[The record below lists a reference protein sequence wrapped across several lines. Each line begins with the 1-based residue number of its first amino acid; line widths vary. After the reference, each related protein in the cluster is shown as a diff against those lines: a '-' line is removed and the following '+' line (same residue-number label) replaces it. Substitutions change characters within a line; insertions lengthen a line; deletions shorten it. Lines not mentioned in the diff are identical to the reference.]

1 VAAAR
6 IGKRCRHSFYGSIE
20 YDHDALGRATTIAQ
34 NVAGLE
40 PQVKLTHGFDVAG
53 NRTCR
58 S

>member
-6 IGKRCRHSFYGSIE
+6 IGKRGRHSFYGSIE

-34 NVAGLE
+34 NVAGVE
-40 PQVKLTHGFDVAG
+40 PQAKLTQSFDVAG
-53 NRTCR
+53 NKARR